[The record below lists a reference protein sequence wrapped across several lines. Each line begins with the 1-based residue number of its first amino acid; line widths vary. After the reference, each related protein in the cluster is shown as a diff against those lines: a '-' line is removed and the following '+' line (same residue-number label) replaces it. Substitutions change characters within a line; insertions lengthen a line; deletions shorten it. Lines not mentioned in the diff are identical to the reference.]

1 MLSALLAPLG
11 AELLLVDDGQAAVEA
26 FARGGFDLVLMDIQM
41 PRMNGVEASRAI
53 RALEAEQGL
62 PRTPILAV
70 TANVMT
76 HQLQEYM
83 AVGMDDAVAKPLRVE
98 ALLQAIM
105 NVLHAA
111 EPAEALSVA

>member
-1 MLSALLAPLG
+1 MLA
-11 AELLLVDDGQAAVEA
+11 DDGQAAVEA

-53 RALEAEQGL
+53 RALEAERGL

-76 HQLQEYM
+76 HQLQEYT

-98 ALLQAIM
+98 ALLQAIV
-105 NVLHAA
+105 NVLDAA